1 MHSPTF
7 DSSGLHITV
16 RDLLADNRRRIVGLG
31 GRWEALN
38 RTHSIGAQSLR
49 LKSTE
54 LEIAHRESFETL
66 LQSQEQDLQKAIT
79 RWDSSLDT
87 LLGKSERKALESL
100 HRQKEDLAKAKSNYK
115 AERSSELNGFDQSKQ
130 KLKKRIDSAKEQAK
144 KLRDSELG
152 KIDREK
158 QSLDQRMQAAR
169 EWIGAKTGDPA
180 LAQWTSQSPPVRA
193 GEIAIIATMDVVVKE
208 FERTK
213 VEAIQRM
220 KELQKQPSLR
230 LVSLPLLIVLGIF
243 AGVAGGGIAY
253 ALQTD
258 PLVRGIAGIASAVV
272 VPALV
277 SLASSPFLA
286 RKLKQLFVP
295 IVDMEKE
302 LHAILTRGRRLL
314 EQNHLNTLARLDGE
328 FKTELQALEESHQTK
343 LNAIDSQYQDSKKN
357 IAESAVRKRVEYA
370 THRKQEM
377 VSIDQSESKTISESK
392 VKQLEEREQVKQLHA
407 RRLLAMQKEFDAFL
421 KQAAERWKS
430 GVHRTSARISQQTEA
445 IQAAYPPW
453 SSQKMLEGAWRRDP
467 SALAWPIGN
476 MGIERLFPTPT
487 GSEDLSTHGLI
498 DERIPVLFDLLHHG
512 SLVLDYDAGARPLAQ
527 GLVRQILLRAVT
539 SLPAGSMHVTVID
552 PEGLGKEFS
561 WLMHLADIDPQ
572 LVNHRVW
579 TQPVHIAHQLELNA
593 RHVEDVI
600 QQSLRNSYKNLAAY
614 NQQAGP
620 MAVPYR
626 FIVWSGFPFGL
637 DEHSWQALCSVLA
650 SGARCGVGV
659 ILSLAE
665 NCKWPAFA
673 DPAKLREHGI
683 AIELRSNPASATLL
697 NSGFDDSSLDLI
709 DAPSDEQV
717 HAIMEHQLVAARSI
731 GKRIVPFASIVPA
744 ESQRFVT
751 SSADGLEIPIGI
763 SESGRSQSLSLGSG
777 TAQHVLIAGKT
788 GSGKSS
794 LLHTMITSGALRYGP
809 EELRMVLLDFKKGV
823 EFQVYAQEQLPH
835 ADIIGI
841 ESRREFGLSTLEYL
855 DRVLTARGEAFRE
868 WGVQDLPSLK
878 RKYPD
883 IILPRILIV
892 IDEFQEMFVED
903 DKLSQQASLLVDR
916 LVRQGRSFGMH
927 LVLASQTLGGSYSLP
942 RTTLAQMAVR
952 IALQCDSAD
961 AMLILSEDNGAAE
974 RLRHSGQGIYN
985 DAGGRIEGNHNF
997 QVCFLEKVE
1006 QTEWLQL
1013 LPNHQ
1018 WKANS
1023 TVNPIGKPIVFE
1035 GHKPSRWQS
1044 RSIQEALRT
1053 ASSSTRSQAPWVLGE
1068 SVSIEPPVM
1077 KAFPPVAGRNV
1088 MIVGNESAL
1097 VAGLLAS
1104 WVRTSLVSDLQHD
1117 ASPRFLIL
1125 DGSSADDEFMV
1136 NAMQWLR
1143 NQPSRVRVGAVRE
1156 LNELL
1161 SELQSE
1167 WNIRNAAPDRTY
1179 SPLILVIANLSRFR
1193 EFRRSDEFS
1202 FSSQEGEMTPE
1213 TLLMKVL
1220 ADGPSLGIHI
1230 CIWSDTATTL
1240 SRWLPRNAMRDIE
1253 IRILM
1258 QMSAAD
1264 SNQLIDSSVANR
1276 LDRYVMLVH
1285 DDADGKAVKFR
1296 PYEIGSILLDHDGAQ

>member
-1 MHSPTF
+1 MHSPSTF
-7 DSSGLHITV
+7 DSSGVLGID
-16 RDLLADNRRRIVGLG
+16 RDLLSDNRRRVRGLG
-31 GRWEALN
+31 RRWETLN
-38 RTHSIGAQSLR
+38 QTHSIGAQALR

-54 LEIAHRESFETL
+54 FEIEHRESFEAL
-66 LQSQEQDLQKAIT
+66 LRSQEQDLQRAIT
-79 RWDSSLDT
+79 RWDASLDA
-87 LLGKSERKALESL
+87 LLGQSERKTLESL
-100 HRQKEDLAKAKSNYK
+100 HHQKEDLAKAKSNYK
-115 AERSSELNGFDQSKQ
+115 AERTSELTGFDQSKQ
-130 KLKKRIDSAKEQAK
+130 KLKKRIESAKDQAK
-144 KLRDSELG
+144 KLRDTELG

-158 QSLDQRMQAAR
+158 QSLDQRMQATR
-169 EWIGAKTGDPA
+169 EWIGAKTGNPA
-180 LAQWTSQSPPVRA
+180 LVQWTSQSPPVRA
-193 GEIAIIATMDVVVKE
+193 EEIANIATLDVVAKE

-213 VEAIQRM
+213 AEAIRRTD
-220 KELQKQPSLR
+220 ELQKHPSLH
-230 LVSLPLLIVLGIF
+230 LVSLPLLIVLGIL
-243 AGVAGGGIAY
+243 AGATGGGIAY
-253 ALQTD
+253 AMQSV
-258 PLVRGIAGIASAVV
+258 PLVWGVVGIATAVV

-277 SLASSPFLA
+277 SLASSPFLT
-286 RKLKQLFVP
+286 RKLKQLFAP

-302 LHAILTRGRRLL
+302 LHAILTRGRKLL
-314 EQNHLNTLARLDGE
+314 DQNHLNALARLDSE
-328 FKTELQALEESHQTK
+328 FKTEVQALEESHQRK
-343 LNAIDSQYQDSKKN
+343 LSAIDSEYQENKRN
-357 IAESAVRKRVEYA
+357 IAENAARKRVEYA

-377 VSIDQSESKTISESK
+377 VSIDHCESKLISECKS
-392 VKQLEEREQVKQLHA
+392 KQLEERDQVEKMHA
-407 RRLLAMQKEFDAFL
+407 KHLLSMQNEFDVFL
-421 KQAAERWKS
+421 KQAAERWKG
-430 GVHRTSARISQQTEA
+430 GVQRTCARISRQKEA
-445 IQAAYPPW
+445 IQLAYPSW
-453 SSQKMLEGAWRRDP
+453 SSQEMLEGTWKRDEN
-467 SALAWPIGN
+467 ALAWPIGSV
-476 MGIERLFPTPT
+476 GIDRLFPTLP
-487 GSEDLSTHGLI
+487 GAEDLSTHGLN

-512 SLVLDYDAGARPLAQ
+512 SLVLDYDAGARPQAQ
-527 GLVRQILLRAVT
+527 GIVRQLLLRAVT

-579 TQPVHIAHQLELNA
+579 TQPVHIEHQLELNA

-600 QQSLRNSYKNLAAY
+600 QQSLRNRYRTLAAY
-614 NQQAGP
+614 NLQAGP
-620 MAVPYR
+620 MAIPYR

-637 DEHSWQALCSVLA
+637 DEHSWQALCSLLA

-673 DPAKLREHGI
+673 NPGKLREQGI
-683 AIELRSNPASATLL
+683 VIELRSDPAIANFSK
-697 NSGFDDSSLDLI
+697 SGFDDSSLDLI
-709 DAPSDEQV
+709 DSPSDEQV
-717 HAIMEHQLVAARSI
+717 HAIMEHHLVAARSI
-731 GKRIVPFASIVPA
+731 GKRIVPFSSIVPP

-751 SSADGLEIPIGI
+751 SSAEGLEIPIGV
-763 SESGRSQSLSLGSG
+763 SESGRSQTLSLGSG

-823 EFQVYAQEQLPH
+823 EFQVYAQEHLPH

-878 RKYPD
+878 RKHPD
-883 IILPRILIV
+883 ILLPRILIV

-961 AMLILSEDNGAAE
+961 AMLILSEDNSAAE

-997 QVCFLEKVE
+997 QVSFLEKAE
-1006 QTEWLQL
+1006 QARWLQL
-1013 LPNHQ
+1013 LPHHQ
-1018 WKANS
+1018 WTANS

-1044 RSIQEALRT
+1044 SNVQAALHT
-1053 ASSSTRSQAPWVLGE
+1053 ASSSTRAQAPWVLGE
-1068 SVSIEPPVM
+1068 SVSIEPPVLR
-1077 KAFPPVAGRNV
+1077 AFPPVAGRNV

-1097 VAGLLAS
+1097 VAGLLVS
-1104 WVRTSLVSDLQHD
+1104 WVRTSIVSELQQD
-1117 ASPRFLIL
+1117 AAPRFLIL
-1125 DGSSADDEFMV
+1125 DGSSTDDEHMCS
-1136 NAMQWLR
+1136 AMQWLR
-1143 NQPSRVRVGAVRE
+1143 NQPSRVRVAAVRE
-1156 LNELL
+1156 LSEVL

-1167 WNIRNAAPDRTY
+1167 WNVRNSAPDRTY

-1202 FSSQEGEMTPE
+1202 FSSQEGDITPDA
-1213 TLLMKVL
+1213 LLTKVL
-1220 ADGPSLGIHI
+1220 ADGPSLGIHV

-1240 SRWLPRNAMRDIE
+1240 SRWLPRNALRDIE

-1264 SNQLIDSSVANR
+1264 SNQLMDSSMANR
-1276 LDRYVMLVH
+1276 LDRYVLLVH

-1296 PYEIGSILLDHDGAQ
+1296 PYELGSILQDVGQ